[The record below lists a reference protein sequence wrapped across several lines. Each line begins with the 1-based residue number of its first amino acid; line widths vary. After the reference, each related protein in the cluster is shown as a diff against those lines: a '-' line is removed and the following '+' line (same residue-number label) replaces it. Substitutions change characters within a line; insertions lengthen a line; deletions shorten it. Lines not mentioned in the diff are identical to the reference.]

1 MQKKMISCK
10 RKKEC
15 YYAMQDECGTDRKH
29 CGYIL
34 ITGEPRGC
42 PVDKCDKFRSKRE
55 RKSEEQEQTEAGKAA
70 QATGHPEGQAVQ
82 PVGVSVLRYDKD
94 RGVQQ

>member
-1 MQKKMISCK
+1 MSKCR

-15 YYAMQDECGTDRKH
+15 IYAMQDECGTDRKH

-42 PVDKCDKFRSKRE
+42 PVDRCDKFRKRNGE
-55 RKSEEQEQTEAGKAA
+55 REKQKQTKTGKTA
-70 QATGHPEGQAVQ
+70 QATGNKEGQAVQ
-82 PVGVSVLRYDKD
+82 PVGVQILQDD

>member
-1 MQKKMISCK
+1 MQKKMTSCK

-42 PVDKCDKFRSKRE
+42 PVDKCDKFRKRNGE
-55 RKSEEQEQTEAGKAA
+55 REKQKQTETGKRA
-70 QATGHPEGQAVQ
+70 QATGHAQAQAFQ
-82 PVGVSVLRYDKD
+82 PVDSEIL
-94 RGVQQ
+94 

>member
-1 MQKKMISCK
+1 MQKKMTSCK

-42 PVDKCDKFRSKRE
+42 PVDRCDKFRKRNGE
-55 RKSEEQEQTEAGKAA
+55 REKQSDSR
-70 QATGHPEGQAVQ
+70 EG
-82 PVGVSVLRYDKD
+82 
-94 RGVQQ
+94 

>member
-42 PVDKCDKFRSKRE
+42 PVDRCDKFKPKD
-55 RKSEEQEQTEAGKAA
+55 KS
-70 QATGHPEGQAVQ
+70 
-82 PVGVSVLRYDKD
+82 R
-94 RGVQQ
+94 